1 MLENFKDCYAAV
13 IESNHDLDMLRR
25 GSYPIE
31 LKQRI
36 SSKYGHLSNA
46 DCATLAC
53 HLYKHGTRHIM
64 LAHLSE
70 ENNDP
75 ELAYNETFCAL
86 ADEGVNLKVANPA
99 APVWLIG
106 GQD

>member
-1 MLENFKDCYAAV
+1 
-13 IESNHDLDMLRR
+13 MLRR
-25 GSYPIE
+25 GPYPIE

-36 SSKYGHLSNA
+36 SSKYGHLSNT
-46 DCATLAC
+46 DCAALASY
-53 HLYKHGTRHIM
+53 LYKNGTRHIM

-75 ELAYNETFCAL
+75 QLAYNETFCAL